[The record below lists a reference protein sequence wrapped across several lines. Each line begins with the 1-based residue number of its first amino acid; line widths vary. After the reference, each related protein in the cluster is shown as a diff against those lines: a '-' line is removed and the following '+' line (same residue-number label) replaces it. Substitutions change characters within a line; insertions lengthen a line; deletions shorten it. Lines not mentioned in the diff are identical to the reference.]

1 MALQNNQQIA
11 NSPQASS
18 VTGATNFGGPIAAAT
33 GVHLW
38 GAAFLGVP
46 SAFGEDGYYIIIQ
59 NTGTANLEITF
70 NNEPTLVGLV
80 LYPSATFETAV
91 AQGASI
97 WVSNLAVAPGPSAS
111 AQAIVYR

>member
-18 VTGATNFGGPIAAAT
+18 VTGSTNFGGPIGA
-33 GVHLW
+33 GFSMHLW
-38 GAAFLGVP
+38 GAPFMGSSSL
-46 SAFGEDGYYIIIQ
+46 FGEDGYYVIIQ
-59 NTGTANLEITF
+59 NTGTANIEITF
-70 NNEPTLVGLV
+70 GLTMVGLV

-91 AQGASI
+91 AQGANI
-97 WVSNLAVAPGPSAS
+97 WVNNLAVAPGPSIS

>member
-18 VTGATNFGGPIAAAT
+18 VTGATNFGGAIVAGT
-33 GVHLW
+33 GIHLW
-38 GAAFLGVP
+38 GAPTVAGNSL
-46 SAFGEDGYYIIIQ
+46 FGEDGYYVIIQ

-70 NNEPTLVGLV
+70 SNTAAVGLV

-97 WVSNLAVAPGPSAS
+97 WVSNLSAAAGA